1 MRSVNISLDLY
12 SCLLCLI
19 LMCYLLF
26 SHTRRTASSRCF
38 ILMCTLN
45 IIISLGDIT
54 NWACE
59 GYAKPWFPAVLNAG
73 SMLFYFCIGPLLLTF
88 TAYICACLGPQ
99 VTVHRGFWYV
109 ESALCGAQMLFSLLS
124 LWNGMYFTILPG
136 NVYSRGSALW
146 LALLVPFLMFAGDSV
161 LLAVYRKYLRR
172 KHIFFLV
179 CYIVLPMALN
189 SFQVF
194 HYGIALLNTGISISL
209 LLIFINI
216 QSERELQLQKQEKQ
230 LAEMRID
237 MMLSQIQPHFLYN
250 TLTAIRRL
258 CAVDPQLAQR
268 AISDFS
274 LFLRGNTEA
283 LTNRTPIPFSQELKH
298 VQHYLSLEQLRF
310 GTRLHVVYEISA
322 TDFLLPPLTL
332 QPIVENAV
340 RHGIAPQPEGGTIT
354 IHTWETPDSFHISV
368 ADDGVGFSPHSPDD
382 RTHIGLENVRERLAA
397 VCGGALQISIPEKG
411 HGTVVLFTIPKEETA

>member
-172 KHIFFLV
+172 KDIFFLV

-216 QSERELQLQKQEKQ
+216 QSERELQLQKQEKSHLLITFQ
-230 LAEMRID
+230 NSDATTLSYRLIQMANRSKQKYDLILAFFCSLCIVLSTLFVFEPFYLDPEIEAITVSSFPEDSYFVKLDDGFYMLYVSGEEWGSVINPYTDDFKHIPIYPEQSGVLRSSSPKRDDTID
-237 MMLSQIQPHFLYN
+237 WKYKSVNGKCYKRLYN
-250 TLTAIRRL
+250 YTRQEWI
-258 CAVDPQLAQR
+258 
-268 AISDFS
+268 
-274 LFLRGNTEA
+274 GEW
-283 LTNRTPIPFSQELKH
+283 IP
-298 VQHYLSLEQLRF
+298 
-310 GTRLHVVYEISA
+310 
-322 TDFLLPPLTL
+322 
-332 QPIVENAV
+332 
-340 RHGIAPQPEGGTIT
+340 
-354 IHTWETPDSFHISV
+354 
-368 ADDGVGFSPHSPDD
+368 
-382 RTHIGLENVRERLAA
+382 
-397 VCGGALQISIPEKG
+397 C
-411 HGTVVLFTIPKEETA
+411 